1 MIAVARLLRHNRGDE
16 LRYIPAVVTEDL
28 SKLRI
33 DRAGTADISR
43 RKRSPRLLAGLAITG
58 AMVLLAFFYFRSSG
72 AVEVESA
79 TVATAFPSQSF
90 TLLNATG
97 YVVAQRKAAVAS
109 KATGRV
115 EWLGVTEGS
124 RVKKGEI
131 IARLENADVSATME
145 QAAANIAVAQ
155 ANLQQAQAELVD
167 AQGVFDRNG
176 ELLAK
181 GFISQSAFDM
191 GTARFHKAQA
201 AIRGYQAS
209 ISVAEAN
216 YRAAQIAVEQT
227 LIRAPFEGV
236 VLTKSA
242 NIGDVI
248 TPFSSALDA
257 KGAVVTMADMDTL
270 EVEADVS
277 ESNLSKVKLEQP
289 CEIQLDALP
298 DLRLRGLVQRIVPT
312 VDRAKATVLVKIK
325 FIDHDPQVLPE
336 MSAKIAFLEKEMPA
350 EQRASRT
357 VVHPDAVVQRNG
369 RSVVFIMK
377 EGKAL
382 ETAIETGEK
391 IGDMVEVRQGPNA
404 GDKVVRRPP
413 GNLDNGDNVRTAA
426 K

>member
-1 MIAVARLLRHNRGDE
+1 MSQVIS
-16 LRYIPAVVTEDL
+16 PVVTEDL
-28 SKLRI
+28 SKLKI
-33 DRAGTADISR
+33 DRAAAADVSG
-43 RKRSPRLLAGLAITG
+43 RKRSSRFLTASAI
-58 AMVLLAFFYFRSSG
+58 AAVILLLAFFYFRISA
-72 AVEVESA
+72 AVEVEST
-79 TVATAFPSQSF
+79 TVTTAFPSQSF

-124 RVKKGEI
+124 RVKKGDI
-131 IARLENADVSATME
+131 IARLENADVSATLE
-145 QAAANIAVAQ
+145 QAAANVALAQ
-155 ANLQQAQAELVD
+155 ANFQQAQAELVD
-167 AQGVFDRNG
+167 AQAVFKRNG
-176 ELLAK
+176 DLLAK
-181 GFISQSAFDM
+181 GFISQSAYDM
-191 GTARFHKAQA
+191 GTARYRKAQA
-201 AIRGYQAS
+201 AVLGYQAS
-209 ISVAEAN
+209 IGVAEAN
-216 YRAAQIAVEQT
+216 YRAAQIAVDQT

-236 VLTKSA
+236 VLTKNA
-242 NIGDVI
+242 NVGDVI

-257 KGAVVTMADMDTL
+257 KGAVVTMADMETL

-325 FIDHDPQVLPE
+325 FLDHNPQVLPE
-336 MSAKIAFLEKEMPA
+336 MSAKVAFLEKEMPA
-350 EQRASRT
+350 EQRTSRT
-357 VVHPDAVVQRNG
+357 VVHPDAIVERNG
-369 RSVVFIMK
+369 KRVVFIMK

-391 IGDMVEVRQGPNA
+391 IGDMLEVRQGPTA
-404 GDKVVRRPP
+404 GDKVILRPP
-413 GNLDNGDNVRTAA
+413 GNLDNGDNVRTAV